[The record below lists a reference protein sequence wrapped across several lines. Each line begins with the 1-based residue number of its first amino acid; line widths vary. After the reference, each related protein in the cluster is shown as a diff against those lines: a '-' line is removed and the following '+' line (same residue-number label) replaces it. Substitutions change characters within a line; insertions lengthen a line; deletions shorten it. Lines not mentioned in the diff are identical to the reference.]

1 MKKIVVTLLLAAILL
16 TMTPMSA
23 TLAEASYATVQ
34 SGNQYGVRLRL
45 GPGTGYASQ
54 TTLPSGTVVTVL
66 EQGTVWTRIQAGTL
80 TGYMMSR
87 YLVSSGGSNPSSTP
101 RWAPLPCTRA
111 TACARGCAPRPT
123 VAVWACTAT
132 VRL

>member
-16 TMTPMSA
+16 TVTPMSA

-45 GPGTGYASQ
+45 GPGTNYASQ

-66 EQGTVWTRIQAGTL
+66 EQGTIWTRIQAGTL
-80 TGYMMSR
+80 IMHQRVYAADEEQIADVREGYR
-87 YLVSSGGSNPSSTP
+87 LYQLTP
-101 RWAPLPCTRA
+101 PKKRHH
-111 TACARGCAPRPT
+111 
-123 VAVWACTAT
+123 
-132 VRL
+132 RLSMEDQVKKAGAERKSFP

>member
-45 GPGTGYASQ
+45 GPGTNYASQ

-66 EQGTVWTRIQAGTL
+66 EPREP
-80 TGYMMSR
+80 
-87 YLVSSGGSNPSSTP
+87 SGPAF
-101 RWAPLPCTRA
+101 RRA
-111 TACARGCAPRPT
+111 RSA
-123 VAVWACTAT
+123 AT
-132 VRL
+132 

>member
-16 TMTPMSA
+16 AMTPMSA

-45 GPGTGYASQ
+45 GPSTSYASQ

-66 EQGTVWTRIQAGTL
+66 EKGTVWTRIQAGTL
-80 TGYMMSR
+80 SGYMMSKF
-87 YLVSSGGSNPSSTP
+87 LVSSSGSSSP
-101 RWAPLPCTRA
+101 ALLRWAPLPCMRA
-111 TACARGCAPRPT
+111 TACARGCAPRLT
-123 VAVWACTAT
+123 AAVWACTAMA
-132 VRL
+132 RL

>member
-45 GPGTGYASQ
+45 GPGTNYASQ
-54 TTLPSGTVVTVL
+54 TRCLPVRLSPCWNREPSGPAF
-66 EQGTVWTRIQAGTL
+66 R
-80 TGYMMSR
+80 
-87 YLVSSGGSNPSSTP
+87 
-101 RWAPLPCTRA
+101 RA
-111 TACARGCAPRPT
+111 RSA
-123 VAVWACTAT
+123 AT
-132 VRL
+132 

>member
-45 GPGTGYASQ
+45 GPSTSYASQ

-66 EQGTVWTRIQAGTL
+66 EKGTVWTRIQAGTL
-80 TGYMMSR
+80 SGYMMSKF
-87 YLVSSGGSNPSSTP
+87 LVSSSGSSTSSTP
-101 RWAPLPCTRA
+101 SL
-111 TACARGCAPRPT
+111 G
-123 VAVWACTAT
+123 TAT
-132 VRL
+132 VYAGNGLRTMARL

>member
-16 TMTPMSA
+16 AMTPMSA

-45 GPGTGYASQ
+45 GPGTNYASQ

-66 EQGTVWTRIQAGTL
+66 EKGTVWTRIQAGTL
-80 TGYMMSR
+80 TGYMMSKF
-87 YLVSSGGSNPSSTP
+87 LVSSVQHSFAGHCYRVCGQRP
-101 RWAPLPCTRA
+101 AHLAAHRA
-111 TACARGCAPRPT
+111 
-123 VAVWACTAT
+123 
-132 VRL
+132 

>member
-45 GPGTGYASQ
+45 GPGTNYASQ

-80 TGYMMSR
+80 SGYMMSKF
-87 YLVSSGGSNPSSTP
+87 LVSSSGSSTSSAISP
-101 RWAPLPCTRA
+101 RAAMPHSGRSDAL
-111 TACARGCAPRPT
+111 
-123 VAVWACTAT
+123 
-132 VRL
+132 